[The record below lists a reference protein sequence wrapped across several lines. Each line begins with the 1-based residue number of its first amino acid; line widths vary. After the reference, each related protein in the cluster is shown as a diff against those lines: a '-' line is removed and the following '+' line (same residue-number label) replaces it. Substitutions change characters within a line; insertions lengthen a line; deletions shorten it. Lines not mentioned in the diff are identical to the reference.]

1 VDDRQLVFS
10 KSPKVWHFCE
20 LQEPAFALRTGMA
33 YRRNRTPGRGY
44 EQKWEPANLGWP
56 AGRQDS
62 IERRAGK
69 RGLPIQ
75 ASKRRIS
82 AAGR

>member
-1 VDDRQLVFS
+1 MPSL
-10 KSPKVWHFCE
+10 E
-20 LQEPAFALRTGMA
+20 LRTEMA

-56 AGRQDS
+56 ARRQDS
-62 IERRAGK
+62 IECRAGK

-75 ASKRRIS
+75 AS
-82 AAGR
+82 